1 MSDGVCPRCNRQG
14 KEDYKEKTVE
24 VIVFSYIGAN
34 ND

>member
-24 VIVFSYIGAN
+24 VKGCHNKNVSHI
-34 ND
+34 